1 VFSTIIILAASLL
14 CAKHGDDVAFGWQA
28 LPGEDSVLILGKIM
42 ATILPAVLGNLH
54 MLLLSSLDV

>member
-1 VFSTIIILAASLL
+1 LL